1 MVKYYNVNGE
11 MVDATTASIKV
22 NDLGIIRG
30 YGIFDY
36 FLTHDNQPLFI
47 DDYIHR
53 FMQSAQKMN
62 LELDVSSETLKDW
75 VYELLQANQVPES
88 GVRLVAT
95 GGYTEDGYTPIKP
108 NLMVMQYPFGG
119 YPNQYYTEGVKMITA
134 QFQREVPDIKTTNYA
149 MGIQLIP
156 KIKAAGAIE
165 AIYYDGSF
173 VREAVRSNLFIVT
186 KDKRLIT
193 PASNILFGITRRRVL
208 EAAQH
213 ILTVEEREV
222 AVQELKEAKEVFVTG
237 SNKKVMPV
245 VAIDDFLV
253 GDGKVGKTTK
263 MIMDLYE
270 SQVKEYVEI
279 LVSR

>member
-47 DDYIHR
+47 DDYIQR

-62 LELDVSSETLKDW
+62 LELDVSSETLKEQ

-95 GGYTEDGYTPIKP
+95 GGYPEDGYTPIKP

-119 YPNQYYTEGVKMITA
+119 YPRHYYTEGVKMISA

-149 MGIQLIP
+149 MGIRLIP

-165 AIYYDGSF
+165 AIYCDGSF

-208 EAAQH
+208 EAAQN
-213 ILTVEEREV
+213 ILAVEEREV
-222 AVQELKEAKEVFVTG
+222 EVQELRAAKEVFVTG

-253 GDGKVGKTTK
+253 GDGKVGEITK
-263 MIMDLYE
+263 MIMDLYKD
-270 SQVKEYVEI
+270 QVKEYVEV